1 MIHRLAAAVVAVAMV
16 MALAG
21 PAAAG
26 GWAEIVADADA
37 DTEPPIAGEPIALG
51 FTVLQHGRT
60 AAPWETPTVHLRNVA
75 TGDTID
81 VVGINDRSDGHFV
94 ATVTVPEAGYWSW
107 QVTLR
112 DLIAEQPAQTLA
124 VRTTTGALPAFDPG
138 AALGAIE
145 QARREVTDA
154 LYTEIGRLDG
164 ALLRERERTDRLAAD
179 LRTLAAAGDPVAAQ
193 TAPAAGATALP
204 LAAIV
209 TLAILAGA
217 LAGAAMAWLA
227 GRPRVAALLSPTA
240 READLA

>member
-1 MIHRLAAAVVAVAMV
+1 MIHRIAAAVVAIAMV
-16 MALAG
+16 LALAG

-26 GWAEIVADADA
+26 GWAEIVADV
-37 DTEPPIAGEPIALG
+37 DTEPPIAGEPITLG

-60 AAPWETPTVHLRNVA
+60 AAPWETPTVHLRNLA
-75 TGDTID
+75 TGDTIE
-81 VVGINDRSDGHFV
+81 VVGVNDRSDGHFV

-107 QVTLR
+107 QVTLQ
-112 DLIAEQPAQTLA
+112 DLIAEQPAHTLA
-124 VRTTTGALPAFDPG
+124 VRTASGALPAFDPG
-138 AALGAIE
+138 TALGAIE

-193 TAPAAGATALP
+193 TVPAEGATALP

-227 GRPRVAALLSPTA
+227 GRARVAALLSPTA

>member
-16 MALAG
+16 LALAG

-26 GWAEIVADADA
+26 GWAEIVADA

-51 FTVLQHGRT
+51 FTVLQHGQT

-124 VRTTTGALPAFDPG
+124 VRDHDGALPAFDPG

-193 TAPAAGATALP
+193 TAPAEGAAALP

-227 GRPRVAALLSPTA
+227 GRPRVAALLRPTA
-240 READLA
+240 READPA